1 MTLLPPL
8 IVSRIIILAT
18 LIFYICSSLRHA
30 FFYSTGFDLGI
41 YDQVVY
47 LISQGE
53 SPISSF
59 LGYHHLG
66 NHAAWAVYPLGLFYM
81 IYPDVH
87 WLLLL
92 QAVCLALGSW
102 PTWCLARLAGLNQG
116 QAVAIAISYLLY
128 PVVFNLNLFD
138 FHPEV
143 MALPAILGAILA
155 ARLKRLFWFCIA
167 IIWVLGCKA
176 VLSLT
181 VVFIGFWLLA
191 FEKRKSYGLIA
202 LFLGI
207 LWFIVVTQGIIP
219 FFSGEEVAGVG
230 RYNYLGDSVVGII
243 INILLQPGAV
253 LGKILSWETI
263 KYIFL
268 LFLPVIWGIFPLLQ
282 KNQPVLPNLIPLIPT
297 TPTIILNV
305 LSEVSFQRSL
315 NYQYSLPAISFL
327 LLTIIRC
334 LAAASQTENPSNL
347 IESTWIIKLKIP
359 KFNLRLP
366 IPNFQYPRIIIL
378 WSTLIFLLF
387 GNVVSLFSYP
397 RSFDTWQAT
406 NDAITYVKTKGGVLT
421 DNRLAPHFTHR
432 SMVKLLNQTEP
443 DNLDEFDYIILNL
456 RHPWPDTEEAG
467 IILFENIQNNQEW
480 ELSYEKNDV
489 IVFQRQE
496 IKSQRSKVKGQKSKV
511 ISEKKIRL
519 LKKYL

>member
-1 MTLLPPL
+1 MMLLPPL

-18 LIFYICSSLRHA
+18 LIFFICSSLRHA

-47 LISQGE
+47 LISQGK

-81 IYPDVH
+81 IHPDIH

-128 PVVFNLNLFD
+128 PVIFNINLFD

-155 ARLKRLFWFCIA
+155 ARLKRVLWFCIA

-181 VVFIGFWLLA
+181 IVFMGFWLLA
-191 FEKRKSYGLIA
+191 FEKRKFCGLIA
-202 LFLGI
+202 IFLGI

-219 FFSGEEVAGVG
+219 FFSGKEVAGVG
-230 RYNYLGDSVVGII
+230 RYSYLGDSVVGII
-243 INILLQPGAV
+243 INIFLQPGVV
-253 LGKILSWETI
+253 LGRILSWESI

-282 KNQPVLPNLIPLIPT
+282 TNKAVLPNLIPLIPT
-297 TPTIILNV
+297 IPTIILNA
-305 LSEVSFQRSL
+305 LSEVSFQKSL
-315 NYQYSLPAISFL
+315 NYQYI
-327 LLTIIRC
+327 
-334 LAAASQTENPSNL
+334 SNL
-347 IESTWIIKLKIP
+347 P
-359 KFNLRLP
+359 M
-366 IPNFQYPRIIIL
+366 RIRNHISAQSVI
-378 WSTLIFLLF
+378 T
-387 GNVVSLFSYP
+387 VV
-397 RSFDTWQAT
+397 Q
-406 NDAITYVKTKGGVLT
+406 
-421 DNRLAPHFTHR
+421 
-432 SMVKLLNQTEP
+432 
-443 DNLDEFDYIILNL
+443 
-456 RHPWPDTEEAG
+456 
-467 IILFENIQNNQEW
+467 
-480 ELSYEKNDV
+480 
-489 IVFQRQE
+489 
-496 IKSQRSKVKGQKSKV
+496 
-511 ISEKKIRL
+511 IRVT
-519 LKKYL
+519 

>member
-1 MTLLPPL
+1 MTFLPPPV
-8 IVSRIIILAT
+8 VSRMIALAA
-18 LIFYICSSLRHA
+18 LVLFISSSLRHA
-30 FFYSTGFDLGI
+30 LFYSTGFDLGI

-53 SPISSF
+53 SPFSSF

-66 NHAAWAVYPLGLFYM
+66 NHAAWSVYPLGLFYM

-92 QAVCLALGSW
+92 QAICLALGSW
-102 PTWCLARLAGLNQG
+102 PTLCLARLAGLNQG

-128 PVVFNLNLFD
+128 PVIFNINLFD

-155 ARLKRLFWFCIA
+155 ARLKRIFWFCIA

-181 VVFIGFWLLA
+181 VAFIGLWLLA
-191 FEKRKSYGLIA
+191 FEKRKFCGLIA
-202 LFLGI
+202 LVLGI
-207 LWFIVVTQGIIP
+207 FWFIVVTQGIIP
-219 FFSGEEVAGVG
+219 FFSGKEVAGVG
-230 RYNYLGDSVVGII
+230 RYSYLGDSVVGII
-243 INILLQPGAV
+243 INILLQPGLV
-253 LGKILSWETI
+253 LGKILSFETI
-263 KYIFL
+263 KYIFV
-268 LFLPVIWGIFPLLQ
+268 LFLPVIWGIFPLFQ
-282 KNQPVLPNLIPLIPT
+282 TSQAVLPNLISLIPT
-297 TPTIILNV
+297 IPTIMLNV

-327 LLTIIRC
+327 LLTAISC
-334 LAAASQTENPSNL
+334 LAAASQTENKS
-347 IESTWIIKLKIP
+347 IERELTWIIKLEIP

-387 GNVVSLFSYP
+387 GNLGSLFSYVG
-397 RSFDTWQAT
+397 SFDTWQAT
-406 NDAITYVKTKGGVLT
+406 NNAISYVKTKGGVLT

-443 DNLDEFDYIILNL
+443 DNLDEFDYVVLNL

-467 IILFENIQNNQEW
+467 IILSKNLQNNQEW
-480 ELSYEKNDV
+480 ELSYQENDV
-489 IVFQRQE
+489 IVFQRKE
-496 IKSQRSKVKGQKSKV
+496 EV
-511 ISEKKIRL
+511 IDNG
-519 LKKYL
+519 

>member
-1 MTLLPPL
+1 MTLLPPPV
-8 IVSRIIILAT
+8 VSRIITIAALV
-18 LIFYICSSLRHA
+18 LFMCSSLRHA
-30 FFYSTGFDLGI
+30 LFYSTGFDLGI

-47 LISQGE
+47 LISQGK

-66 NHAAWAVYPLGLFYM
+66 NHAAWAVYPLGLFYL

-87 WLLLL
+87 WLLLI

-128 PVVFNLNLFD
+128 PVIFNINLFD

-155 ARLKRLFWFCIA
+155 ARLKRIFWFCVA
-167 IIWVLGCKA
+167 IVWVLGCKA

-181 VVFIGFWLLA
+181 VAFMGLWLLT
-191 FEKRKSYGLIA
+191 FEKRKFCGLIA
-202 LFLGI
+202 LCLGI
-207 LWFIVVTQGIIP
+207 FWFIVVTQGIIP

-230 RYNYLGDSVVGII
+230 RYSYLGDSVVGII

-253 LGKILSWETI
+253 LGKILSFETI
-263 KYIFL
+263 KYIFV

-282 KNQPVLPNLIPLIPT
+282 TNKAVLPNLIPLIPT
-297 TPTIILNV
+297 IPTIILNV

-327 LLTIIRC
+327 LLTVISC
-334 LAAASQTENPSNL
+334 LAAASQTENQSIQ
-347 IESTWIIKLKIP
+347 IESTWMSELEIP

-378 WSTLIFLLF
+378 WSTLIFILF
-387 GNVVSLFSYP
+387 GNLASLFSYVG
-397 RSFDTWQAT
+397 SFDTWQAT
-406 NDAITYVKTKGGVLT
+406 NNAISYVKTKGGVLT

-443 DNLDEFDYIILNL
+443 DNLDEFDYVVLNL
-456 RHPWPDTEEAG
+456 RHPWPDTEEEG
-467 IILFENIQNNQEW
+467 IILSKNLQNNQEW
-480 ELSYEKNDV
+480 ELNYQQNDV
-489 IVFQRQE
+489 MVFQRKE
-496 IKSQRSKVKGQKSKV
+496 EV
-511 ISEKKIRL
+511 IDNG
-519 LKKYL
+519 

>member
-1 MTLLPPL
+1 MRFLPPL

-18 LIFYICSSLRHA
+18 LIFFICSSLRHA

-92 QAVCLALGSW
+92 QAICLALGSW

-128 PVVFNLNLFD
+128 PVIFNLNLFD

-155 ARLKRLFWFCIA
+155 ARLKRIFWFCIA

-181 VVFIGFWLLA
+181 VAFIGVWLLA
-191 FEKRKSYGLIA
+191 FEKRKFCGLIA

-207 LWFIVVTQGIIP
+207 LWFIIVTQGIIP

-230 RYNYLGDSVVGII
+230 RYSYLGDSVGEII
-243 INILLQPGAV
+243 INIFLQPRAV

-282 KNQPVLPNLIPLIPT
+282 TNQAILPNLIPLIPT
-297 TPTIILNV
+297 IPTIMLNV
-305 LSEVSFQRSL
+305 LSEVQFQRSL
-315 NYQYSLPAISFL
+315 NYQYSLPIISFL
-327 LLTIIRC
+327 FLTLISC
-334 LAAASQTENPSNL
+334 LAAASQTENQSTK
-347 IESTWIIKLKIP
+347 IESNWIVKLEIP

-366 IPNFQYPRIIIL
+366 IPNFQYPRIVIL

-387 GNVVSLFSYP
+387 GNVASLFSSA
-397 RSFDTWQAT
+397 RSFDTLPAT
-406 NDAITYVKTKGGVLT
+406 NNAITYVKTKGGVLT

-432 SMVKLLNQTEP
+432 SIVKLLNQTEL
-443 DNLDEFDYIILNL
+443 DNLDEFDYVVLNL

-467 IILFENIQNNQEW
+467 IILSKNLQNQEEW
-480 ELSYEKNDV
+480 ELSYQQNDV
-489 IVFQRQE
+489 IVFQRRE
-496 IKSQRSKVKGQKSKV
+496 LKSPT
-511 ISEKKIRL
+511 IEL
-519 LKKYL
+519 

>member
-1 MTLLPPL
+1 MRLLPPL

-18 LIFYICSSLRHA
+18 LIFFICSSLRHA

-92 QAVCLALGSW
+92 QAICLALGSW

-128 PVVFNLNLFD
+128 PVIFNLNLFD

-155 ARLKRLFWFCIA
+155 ARLKRIFWFCIA

-181 VVFIGFWLLA
+181 VAFIGIWLLA
-191 FEKRKSYGLIA
+191 FEKRKFCGLIA

-219 FFSGEEVAGVG
+219 FFSGQEVAGVG
-230 RYNYLGDSVVGII
+230 RYSYLGDSVGEII
-243 INILLQPGAV
+243 INIFLQPRAV

-282 KNQPVLPNLIPLIPT
+282 TNQAILPNLIPLIPT
-297 TPTIILNV
+297 IPTIMLNV
-305 LSEVSFQRSL
+305 LSEVQFQRSL
-315 NYQYSLPAISFL
+315 NYQYSLPIISFL
-327 LLTIIRC
+327 FLTLISC
-334 LAAASQTENPSNL
+334 LAAASKTENKSIN
-347 IESTWIIKLKIP
+347 IESTWIIKLEIP

-387 GNVVSLFSYP
+387 GNVASLFSST
-397 RSFDTWQAT
+397 RSFDTLPAT
-406 NDAITYVKTKGGVLT
+406 NNAITYVKTKGGVLT

-432 SMVKLLNQTEP
+432 SIVKLLNQTEP
-443 DNLDEFDYIILNL
+443 DNLDEFDYVVLNL

-467 IILFENIQNNQEW
+467 IILSKNLQNQEEW
-480 ELSYEKNDV
+480 ELSYQQNDV
-489 IVFQRQE
+489 IVFQRRE
-496 IKSQRSKVKGQKSKV
+496 LKSPT
-511 ISEKKIRL
+511 IEL
-519 LKKYL
+519 

>member
-1 MTLLPPL
+1 MKFLPPPV
-8 IVSRIIILAT
+8 VSRMIIVAA
-18 LIFYICSSLRHA
+18 LIFFVCSSLRHA

-87 WLLLL
+87 WLFLV
-92 QAVCLALGSW
+92 QALCLALGAW
-102 PTWCLARLAGLNQG
+102 PTWSLAKLAGLNQR

-155 ARLKRLFWFCIA
+155 ARLKRIFWFCMA

-181 VVFIGFWLLA
+181 VVFMGLWLLT
-191 FEKRKSYGLIA
+191 FEKRKFCGLIA
-202 LFLGI
+202 LCLGI
-207 LWFIVVTQGIIP
+207 FWFIVVTQGIIP

-230 RYNYLGDSVVGII
+230 RYSYLGDSVIGII
-243 INILLQPGAV
+243 INILLQPGLV
-253 LGKILSWETI
+253 LGKILSFETI

-268 LFLPVIWGIFPLLQ
+268 IFLPVMWGIFPLLQ
-282 KNQPVLPNLIPLIPT
+282 TNQAILPHLIPLIPT
-297 TPTIILNV
+297 IPTIMLNV

-327 LLTIIRC
+327 LLAVISC
-334 LAAASQTENPSNL
+334 LAAASKIENN
-347 IESTWIIKLKIP
+347 STQLDSAWIIKLEIP

-366 IPNFQYPRIIIL
+366 IPNFQYPRTIIL
-378 WSTLIFLLF
+378 WSALIFLLF
-387 GNVVSLFSYP
+387 GNVADLFLYWN
-397 RSFDTWQAT
+397 SFDTWQGT
-406 NDAITYVKTKGGVLT
+406 KNAITYVKTEGGVLT
-421 DNRLAPHFTHR
+421 NNRLAPHFTHR
-432 SMVKLLNQTEP
+432 STVKLLNQTKP
-443 DNLDEFDYIILNL
+443 DNLDEFDYVVLNL
-456 RHPWPDTEEAG
+456 RHPWPDTEETG
-467 IILFENIQNNQEW
+467 IILSKNLQNNQEW
-480 ELSYEKNDV
+480 ELSYQQNDV
-489 IVFQRQE
+489 LVFQRE
-496 IKSQRSKVKGQKSKV
+496 EGKKKK
-511 ISEKKIRL
+511 EK
-519 LKKYL
+519 

>member
-1 MTLLPPL
+1 MKLLPPPVVNKL
-8 IVSRIIILAT
+8 IIVAT
-18 LIFYICSSLRHA
+18 LIFFVCGSLRHA
-30 FFYSTGFDLGI
+30 LFYSTGFDLGI

-66 NHAAWAVYPLGLFYM
+66 NHAAWAVYPLGLFYL

-87 WLLLL
+87 WLLLI
-92 QAVCLALGSW
+92 QAVCLTLGSW

-128 PVVFNLNLFD
+128 PVIFNINLFD

-143 MALPAILGAILA
+143 MALPAILGGILA
-155 ARLKRLFWFCIA
+155 AKLKRIFWFCIA

-181 VVFIGFWLLA
+181 VAFMGLWLLT
-191 FEKRKSYGLIA
+191 FEKRKFCGLIA
-202 LFLGI
+202 LCLGI
-207 LWFIVVTQGIIP
+207 FWFIVVTQGIIP

-230 RYNYLGDSVVGII
+230 RYSYLGDSVLGII

-263 KYIFL
+263 KYIFV

-282 KNQPVLPNLIPLIPT
+282 TNKAVLPNLIPLIPT
-297 TPTIILNV
+297 IPTIMLNV

-315 NYQYSLPAISFL
+315 DYQYSLPAISFL
-327 LLTIIRC
+327 LLTVISC
-334 LAAASQTENPSNL
+334 LASASQTENENIQ
-347 IESTWIIKLKIP
+347 IESTWVSKLEIP
-359 KFNLRLP
+359 KFNLKLP

-387 GNVVSLFSYP
+387 GNLASLFSYVG
-397 RSFDTWQAT
+397 SFDTWQAT
-406 NDAITYVKTKGGVLT
+406 NNAINYVKTQGGVLT

-443 DNLDEFDYIILNL
+443 DNLDEFDYVVLNL

-467 IILFENIQNNQEW
+467 IILSKNLQNNQKW
-480 ELSYEKNDV
+480 ELSYQENDV
-489 IVFQRQE
+489 IVFQRKE
-496 IKSQRSKVKGQKSKV
+496 EVMDN
-511 ISEKKIRL
+511 
-519 LKKYL
+519 

>member
-1 MTLLPPL
+1 M
-8 IVSRIIILAT
+8 SRLIIIAT
-18 LIFYICSSLRHA
+18 LIFFICSSLRHTL
-30 FFYSTGFDLGI
+30 FYSTGFDLGI

-53 SPISSF
+53 SPFSSF

-66 NHAAWAVYPLGLFYM
+66 NHGAWAVYPLGLFYL

-102 PTWCLARLAGLNQG
+102 PTWSLARLAGLNQG

-128 PVVFNLNLFD
+128 PVIFNINLFD

-155 ARLKRLFWFCIA
+155 ARLKRIFWFCIA
-167 IIWVLGCKA
+167 IVWVLGCKA

-181 VVFIGFWLLA
+181 VAFMGWWLLS
-191 FEKRKSYGLIA
+191 FEKRKFCGLIA
-202 LFLGI
+202 LCLGI
-207 LWFIVVTQGIIP
+207 FWFIVVTQGIIP

-230 RYNYLGDSVVGII
+230 RYSYLGDSVVGII
-243 INILLQPGAV
+243 INILLQPGVV
-253 LGKILSWETI
+253 LGKILSWESI
-263 KYIFL
+263 KYIFV

-282 KNQPVLPNLIPLIPT
+282 TNQVILPNLIPLIPII
-297 TPTIILNV
+297 PTIILNV

-327 LLTIIRC
+327 LLTVISC
-334 LAAASQTENPSNL
+334 LAAAYPTENQNIQ
-347 IESTWIIKLKIP
+347 IESRWIIKLEIP

-366 IPNFQYPRIIIL
+366 ILNFRYPRIIIL
-378 WSTLIFLLF
+378 WSTLIFILF
-387 GNVVSLFSYP
+387 GNIASLFSYVG
-397 RSFDTWQAT
+397 SFDTWQAT
-406 NDAITYVKTKGGVLT
+406 NNAISYVKNKGGVLT

-443 DNLDEFDYIILNL
+443 DNLDEFDYVVLNL

-467 IILFENIQNNQEW
+467 IILFKNLQNNQEW
-480 ELSYEKNDV
+480 ELNYQENDV
-489 IVFQRQE
+489 ILFQRKE
-496 IKSQRSKVKGQKSKV
+496 GIDN
-511 ISEKKIRL
+511 
-519 LKKYL
+519 